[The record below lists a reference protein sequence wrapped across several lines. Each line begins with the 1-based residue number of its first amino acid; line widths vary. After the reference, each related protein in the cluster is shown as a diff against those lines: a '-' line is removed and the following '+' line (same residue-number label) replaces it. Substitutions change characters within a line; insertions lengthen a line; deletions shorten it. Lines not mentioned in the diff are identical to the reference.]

1 MKVTFVT
8 SFIDA
13 YNKNVVQGKTLD
25 WRFDHFEKIAKLNL
39 NIYLFIT
46 QNLYDIYY
54 ERLLQYPNVYVSVF
68 KMEDLWIY
76 NTIMNQKDNI
86 NLPENRTIQ
95 KDTIEYITLMNLKIE
110 FVKKVVDKNPFHT
123 SYFAWIDFNINHVFK
138 DYENTYNYL
147 KNFQNNLTGHFLF
160 LPGCWNK
167 YESPHI
173 ILYQIHWRFCGGYF
187 IGDRDSIINFYNQ
200 YYNYLPEFLNQY
212 KKIVWEVNF
221 WTWLENEK
229 NMHFDWFAADHDD
242 SIVKIPS
249 L

>member
-46 QNLYDIYY
+46 QNLYDMYY
-54 ERLLQYPNVYVSVF
+54 ERLLLYPNVFVKVF
-68 KMEDLWIY
+68 NMNDLWIY
-76 NTIMNQKDNI
+76 NTIMNKKNSI
-86 NLPENRTIQ
+86 SLPDNRTIE

-110 FVKKVVDKNPFHT
+110 FVKKVVDEDPFHT
-123 SYFAWIDFNINHVFK
+123 NYFSWIDFNINHVFK

-147 KNFQNNLTGHFLF
+147 KNFQQNLHGTFLF
-160 LPGCWNK
+160 LPGCWSKHQYPN
-167 YESPHI
+167 I
-173 ILYQIHWRFCGGYF
+173 VFNQIHWRFCGGYF
-187 IGDRDSIINFYNQ
+187 IGDRDSIINFYNH
-200 YYNYLPEFLNQY
+200 YYSYLPEFLDKY

-229 NMHFDWFAADHDD
+229 NMHFDWFSADHND